1 MAVIERDI
9 VLMSKDADGNQ
20 TIDMPL
26 TNLGNIEGT
35 ADIKSTPTAED
46 YVPVMDS
53 AASGQMKKTMVDAL
67 AKCIAE
73 ASGLNTHTE
82 NTTIHLTSA
91 ERTTWNNKAAKPKC
105 VSVNLPVSGW
115 TGDGPYNQTVNVSGV
130 TATNAVTPSPTP
142 ASWETAGTAGVCCS
156 GQAANTLTFSCANKP
171 EADIAYNVLIQ
182 EVG

>member
-35 ADIKSTPTAED
+35 ADVKAAPTAED

-53 AASGQMKKTMVDAL
+53 ADNGQMKKTTVNAL
-67 AKCIAE
+67 AEHIA
-73 ASGLNTHTE
+73 
-82 NTTIHLTSA
+82 
-91 ERTTWNNKAAKPKC
+91 KAVKAKC
-105 VSVNLPVSGW
+105 VLVSLPVSGW
-115 TGDGPYNQTVNVSGV
+115 TGSGPYTQTVNVSSV
-130 TATNAVTPSPTP
+130 TSTNAVTPSPAP
-142 ASWETAGTAGVCCS
+142 ANWEAAGAAGVYCS
-156 GQAANTLTFSCANKP
+156 GQAANTLTFACADKP
-171 EADIAYNVLIQ
+171 DADITYNVLIQ